1 MLICY
6 GVVYLPWC
14 PCTVQMHVQYWS
26 KFLINQRLL
35 ENQGYTLSAAANKSS
50 AILSK
55 LGALPVYINLSIS
68 LITSWSTS
76 VMSTRFWGK
85 KEQKQWTRLF
95 TSEFWHLKKFI
106 TNICF
111 QNENTMCL
119 EIYILFCSPPF
130 HVQTLH
136 WTLEIVLKIQY
147 HKFWEIL
154 IKITQQENQYR

>member
-1 MLICY
+1 MSQCNWIKHQISFKCVDLLRSSF
-6 GVVYLPWC
+6 LPWC

-26 KFLINQRLL
+26 KFLINLRLL

-55 LGALPVYINLSIS
+55 FGALPVYINLSIS

-85 KEQKQWTRLF
+85 KRTKTVNSF
-95 TSEFWHLKKFI
+95 IHFWHIKKFI

-111 QNENTMCL
+111 QLENTMCL

-136 WTLEIVLKIQY
+136 WTLEIVLKI
-147 HKFWEIL
+147 K
-154 IKITQQENQYR
+154 YRKWW